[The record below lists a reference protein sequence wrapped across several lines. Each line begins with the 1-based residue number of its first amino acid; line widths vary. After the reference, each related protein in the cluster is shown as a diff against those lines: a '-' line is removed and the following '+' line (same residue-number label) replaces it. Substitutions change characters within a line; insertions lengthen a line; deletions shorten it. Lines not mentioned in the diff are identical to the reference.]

1 MNKCCGEKLA
11 AFGTAIAIQIA
22 NGLNADETNILGAL
36 FTVIGDQLSLIAA
49 AEASGNS
56 DNSNNCNSNNSNNN
70 NNNSN
75 NNNSNNN
82 SNKNNKNNNCR
93 S

>member
-56 DNSNNCNSNNSNNN
+56 DNGNNSTNNN
-70 NNNSN
+70 NNN
-75 NNNSNNN
+75 
-82 SNKNNKNNNCR
+82 KNCKKN
-93 S
+93 

>member
-56 DNSNNCNSNNSNNN
+56 DNSNNCNSNN
-70 NNNSN
+70 
-75 NNNSNNN
+75 NSNNN
-82 SNKNNKNNNCR
+82 SNKNNKNKNCR

>member
-56 DNSNNCNSNNSNNN
+56 DNNNN
-70 NNNSN
+70 NNNN
-75 NNNSNNN
+75 
-82 SNKNNKNNNCR
+82 NNKNSKKDCR
-93 S
+93 P